1 MPRFY
6 MMGTYSADGMKGIVG
21 GSDRAAAVDA
31 VVKAVGGSL
40 NHFSF
45 TRGEHDIIVDVEAPS
60 VASMMGVMAAVR
72 ASGSFESVSYL
83 ECIDM
88 APVVSEAQTISAS
101 YKPANS

>member
-6 MMGTYSADGMKGIVG
+6 VMGTYAADGMKGIVG
-21 GSDRAAAVDA
+21 GSDRAAAVEA
-31 VVKAVGGSL
+31 IVEAVGGSL
-40 NHFSF
+40 HNFSF

-60 VASMMGVMAAVR
+60 AVAMMGVMAAVR
-72 ASGSFESVSYL
+72 ASGSFENLSYL

-88 APVVSEAQTISAS
+88 VPIVSEAQKIAAK

>member
-72 ASGSFESVSYL
+72 ASGSFHPLALKLTS
-83 ECIDM
+83 
-88 APVVSEAQTISAS
+88 AKVVAGALSRATSRPPTAW
-101 YKPANS
+101 